1 MVVALRAIPSPLH
14 PCPPLQYPCPLVA
27 SQLFLRACR
36 RYVET
41 WDSKKMQAQRAA
53 REQEHT
59 TERAVR
65 RQVEGPTLAE
75 EFGAPAAA
83 ASLWCCRCL
92 AQPWVSSQT
101 CRCCASA
108 AKLIACIPILSTR
121 QILVVITYLRPAT
134 SCHPAAAAAKGGGQ
148 ALKPFLASLYQ
159 TRAEAYRDA
168 VQQFVGGYKQGFQQ
182 AMRPQVPP
190 DVVGEMAAGG
200 KAAAAETGG
209 AVAADAGTAHLAPAQ
224 ATTSSSS
231 SSTTAAADE
240 PAGTAQAQRE
250 GLHSTAAEQAGPS
263 ASQQLPEPPDEAPG
277 QQQEQQPAG
286 SSKPP
291 AVGAGPAA

>member
-1 MVVALRAIPSPLH
+1 MAKPLRQARAVARLVFNWFRHDLPEIVAPSSMPDPPGIKRPPRKTRAEM
-14 PCPPLQYPCPLVA
+14 QA
-27 SQLFLRACR
+27 LFLRACR

-75 EFGAPAAA
+75 EF
-83 ASLWCCRCL
+83 
-92 AQPWVSSQT
+92 
-101 CRCCASA
+101 
-108 AKLIACIPILSTR
+108 
-121 QILVVITYLRPAT
+121 
-134 SCHPAAAAAKGGGQ
+134 AAAAKGGGQ